1 MHSDFVQTS
10 RIPPQTFLVLVLLT
24 ITFPGMILPVYRKK
38 LIWLQN
44 HFLKQMVSLASSP
57 NQS

>member
-1 MHSDFVQTS
+1 
-10 RIPPQTFLVLVLLT
+10 
-24 ITFPGMILPVYRKK
+24 MILPVYRKK